1 MPRSTDFIGAT
12 GIGVSDLA
20 ASSAFYQ
27 AALGMQVTQTFQ
39 LDHMDEIV
47 LAHEG
52 RNAVV
57 LMHWTDGSARNY
69 KDAPVKL
76 VFYYTDPPAIA
87 DRIKAAGLEVTR
99 YPERLPSFGNAMVGL
114 AKDPDGYVIE
124 LLQAPPQRDP
134 AERTAAAERAS

>member
-20 ASSAFYQ
+20 VSSAFYQ
-27 AALGMQVTQTFQ
+27 AALGMQVTQTFE

-69 KDAPVKL
+69 KDVPVKL
-76 VFYYTDPPAIA
+76 VFYVADPKAVA
-87 DRIKAAGLEVTR
+87 ARIKAKGCEITR
-99 YPERLPSFGNAMVGL
+99 EPEPLPSFNNAIVGL
-114 AKDPDGYVIE
+114 AKDPDGYVVE
-124 LLQAPPQRDP
+124 LLKSPVA
-134 AERTAAAERAS
+134 